1 MGLRVAAK
9 FNVSDLVL
17 ANKKHGYDSPHF
29 EWCTGLKY
37 PVEYAIITEIV
48 ELTSSHYKFYV
59 KFIDGSEDCIARDE
73 MRLVCEDEKF
83 PATAAPGGI
92 DED

>member
-1 MGLRVAAK
+1 VAAK
-9 FNVSDLVL
+9 FHVGDLVL
-17 ANKKHGYDSPHF
+17 ANKKHGYDSLHF
-29 EWCTGLKY
+29 EWCTGLNH

-48 ELTSSHYKFYV
+48 ELTSSYHKFYV

-83 PATAAPGGI
+83 PASAAPEGI
-92 DED
+92 NED